1 MKQAKLKPLAASI
14 LSLSLLTVMAGAAVA
29 PALEVIRA
37 HFSDASRTSVQ
48 LIVSMPAVFIV
59 ITNLCFNRLAEKFG
73 SKTLVMTGLVLYT
86 AGGCCAGLFDSIGLV
101 LLMRALVGVG
111 VGMIMPLS
119 TGLLTYYFPPEKR
132 EGLLGLASAANQLG
146 GVIATLLAG
155 LLAGISWRLSF
166 MVYLMGLISIVLCLI
181 FLPNDRIGG
190 TAQPDEAPR
199 GGVFRRNLT
208 HIAAMFL
215 LMSAFFVYP
224 ANFAIVTAAEGDI
237 PMQLCAPV
245 MAGLDLVAFLGGL
258 LFVWVKRV
266 SGRFA
271 ALVAPLMFLAGY
283 CLLAFVGGTAGTLA
297 GSALIGFAN
306 GVGIPYIIS
315 TASANEGRRA
325 ATAVMPLLSASMYLA
340 QFVSPFLLSAVA
352 AFAGGAA
359 RLPYY
364 LAVTLSALLCLI
376 SLPHCHGG
384 DALARREG
392 RFALR

>member
-59 ITNLCFNRLAEKFG
+59 ITNLCFNRLAEKLG

-166 MVYLMGLISIVLCLI
+166 MVYLMGLISIGLCLM

-190 TAQPDEAPR
+190 AAQPDEAPR
-199 GGVFRRNLT
+199 SGVFRRNLT

-325 ATAVMPLLSASMYLA
+325 ATTVMPLLSASMYLA

-364 LAVTLSALLCLI
+364 LAVALSALLCLI

-384 DALARREG
+384 DSP
-392 RFALR
+392 

>member
-73 SKTLVMTGLVLYT
+73 SKTLVMTGLLLYT

-119 TGLLTYYFPPEKR
+119 TGLLTYYFPPEKH

-166 MVYLMGLISIVLCLI
+166 MVYLIGLISIVLCLI

-190 TAQPDEAPR
+190 AAQPDEAPR
-199 GGVFRRNLT
+199 GGVFRRNLA

-245 MAGLDLVAFLGGL
+245 MAGLDLIAFLGGL

-325 ATAVMPLLSASMYLA
+325 ATTIMPLLSASMYLA

-352 AFAGGAA
+352 AFGGGAA

-364 LAVTLSALLCLI
+364 LAVTLSALLCII

-384 DALARREG
+384 DSP
-392 RFALR
+392 

>member
-245 MAGLDLVAFLGGL
+245 MAGLDLIAFLGGL

-384 DALARREG
+384 DAP
-392 RFALR
+392 

>member
-1 MKQAKLKPLAASI
+1 MKQPKLKPLAASI

-73 SKTLVMTGLVLYT
+73 SKTLVITGLVLYT

-181 FLPNDRIGG
+181 FLPNGRIGG
-190 TAQPDEAPR
+190 AAQPDEAPR

-325 ATAVMPLLSASMYLA
+325 ATTVMPLLSASMYLA

-364 LAVTLSALLCLI
+364 LAVALSALLCLI
-376 SLPHCHGG
+376 SLPNC
-384 DALARREG
+384 R
-392 RFALR
+392 

>member
-59 ITNLCFNRLAEKFG
+59 ITNLCFNRLAKKFG
-73 SKTLVMTGLVLYT
+73 SKTLIMTGLVLYT

-190 TAQPDEAPR
+190 AAQPDEAPR

-245 MAGLDLVAFLGGL
+245 MAGLDLIAFLGGL

-315 TASANEGRRA
+315 TASANEGRCA
-325 ATAVMPLLSASMYLA
+325 ATTVMPLLSASMYLA

-364 LAVTLSALLCLI
+364 LAVALSTLLCLI

-384 DALARREG
+384 DAP
-392 RFALR
+392 

>member
-73 SKTLVMTGLVLYT
+73 SKTLIMTGLVLYT

-190 TAQPDEAPR
+190 AAQPDEAPR

-245 MAGLDLVAFLGGL
+245 MAGLDLIAFLGGL

-271 ALVAPLMFLAGY
+271 ALVAPLMFLVGY

-315 TASANEGRRA
+315 AASANEGRRA
-325 ATAVMPLLSASMYLA
+325 ATTVMPLLSASMYLA

-352 AFAGGAA
+352 AFAGGTA

-364 LAVTLSALLCLI
+364 LAVALSALLCLV
-376 SLPHCHGG
+376 SLPNC
-384 DALARREG
+384 R
-392 RFALR
+392 

>member
-101 LLMRALVGVG
+101 LLMRALVGMG

-190 TAQPDEAPR
+190 ASQPDEAPR

-245 MAGLDLVAFLGGL
+245 MAGLDLIAFLGGL

-283 CLLAFVGGTAGTLA
+283 CLLARRHGGNARGLCAHRLCKRRRHTVYHLDRLRKRGQARRNDRHAAAVGVDVSRAVREPVFA
-297 GSALIGFAN
+297 VGSRSLCRR
-306 GVGIPYIIS
+306 
-315 TASANEGRRA
+315 RRA
-325 ATAVMPLLSASMYLA
+325 ASV
-340 QFVSPFLLSAVA
+340 
-352 AFAGGAA
+352 
-359 RLPYY
+359 LPRRHPQRP
-364 LAVTLSALLCLI
+364 A
-376 SLPHCHGG
+376 LPHLPPTLPWGQ
-384 DALARREG
+384 LP
-392 RFALR
+392 LRQ

>member
-1 MKQAKLKPLAASI
+1 MKQTKLKPLAASI

-59 ITNLCFNRLAEKFG
+59 ITNLCFNRLAEKID
-73 SKTLVMTGLVLYT
+73 SKTLVITGLVLYT

-190 TAQPDEAPR
+190 AAQPDEAPR

-245 MAGLDLVAFLGGL
+245 MAGLDLIAFLGGL

-325 ATAVMPLLSASMYLA
+325 ATTVMPLLSASMYLA

-376 SLPHCHGG
+376 SLPNC
-384 DALARREG
+384 R
-392 RFALR
+392 

>member
-37 HFSDASRTSVQ
+37 HFSDVSRTSVQ

-73 SKTLVMTGLVLYT
+73 SKTLVITGLVLYT

-181 FLPNDRIGG
+181 FLPSDRIGG
-190 TAQPDEAPR
+190 AAQPDEAQR

-245 MAGLDLVAFLGGL
+245 MAGLDLIAFLGGL

-325 ATAVMPLLSASMYLA
+325 ATTVMPLLSASMYLA

-364 LAVTLSALLCLI
+364 LAVALSALLCLI
-376 SLPHCHGG
+376 SLPRCYGG
-384 DALARREG
+384 DS
-392 RFALR
+392 F

>member
-1 MKQAKLKPLAASI
+1 MKQTKLKPLAASI

-73 SKTLVMTGLVLYT
+73 SKTLVITGLVLYT

-190 TAQPDEAPR
+190 AAQPDEAPR

-325 ATAVMPLLSASMYLA
+325 ATTVMPLLSASMYLA

-364 LAVTLSALLCLI
+364 LAVALSALLCLI
-376 SLPHCHGG
+376 SLPNC
-384 DALARREG
+384 R
-392 RFALR
+392 

>member
-37 HFSDASRTSVQ
+37 HFSDATRTSVQ

-119 TGLLTYYFPPEKR
+119 TGLLTYYFPPEMR

-190 TAQPDEAPR
+190 AAQPDEAPR

-224 ANFAIVTAAEGDI
+224 ANFAIVTAAEGDM

-325 ATAVMPLLSASMYLA
+325 ATTVMPLLSASMYLA

-384 DALARREG
+384 NCR
-392 RFALR
+392 

>member
-1 MKQAKLKPLAASI
+1 MKQPKLKPLAASI

-190 TAQPDEAPR
+190 AAQPDEAPR

-283 CLLAFVGGTAGTLA
+283 CLLAFVGGTVGTLA

-325 ATAVMPLLSASMYLA
+325 ATTVMPLLSASMYLA

-364 LAVTLSALLCLI
+364 LAVALSALLCLI

-384 DALARREG
+384 DAP
-392 RFALR
+392 

>member
-29 PALEVIRA
+29 PALKVIRA

-73 SKTLVMTGLVLYT
+73 SKTLVITGLVLYT

-190 TAQPDEAPR
+190 AAQHDEAPR

-215 LMSAFFVYP
+215 LMSTFFVYP

-325 ATAVMPLLSASMYLA
+325 ATTVMPLLSASMYLA
-340 QFVSPFLLSAVA
+340 QFVSPFLLSAAA
-352 AFAGGAA
+352 AFTGGAA

-376 SLPHCHGG
+376 SLPNC
-384 DALARREG
+384 R
-392 RFALR
+392 

>member
-1 MKQAKLKPLAASI
+1 MKQTKLKPLAASI

-73 SKTLVMTGLVLYT
+73 SKTLVITGLLLYT
-86 AGGCCAGLFDSIGLV
+86 ASGCCAGLFDSIGLV

-190 TAQPDEAPR
+190 AAQPDEAPR

-325 ATAVMPLLSASMYLA
+325 ATTVMPLLSASMYLA

-352 AFAGGAA
+352 AFAGGAT

-376 SLPHCHGG
+376 SLPNC
-384 DALARREG
+384 R
-392 RFALR
+392 

>member
-1 MKQAKLKPLAASI
+1 MKQPKLKPLAASI

-190 TAQPDEAPR
+190 AAQPDEAPR

-325 ATAVMPLLSASMYLA
+325 ATTVMPLLSASMYLA

-376 SLPHCHGG
+376 SLPTRRGG
-384 DALARREG
+384 DAP
-392 RFALR
+392 

>member
-37 HFSDASRTSVQ
+37 HFSDANRTSVQ

-73 SKTLVMTGLVLYT
+73 SKTLVMAGLVLYT

-190 TAQPDEAPR
+190 AAQPDEAPR

-208 HIAAMFL
+208 HIATMFL

-245 MAGLDLVAFLGGL
+245 MAGLDLIAFLGGL

-325 ATAVMPLLSASMYLA
+325 ATTVMPLLSASMYLA

-364 LAVTLSALLCLI
+364 LAVALSALLCLI
-376 SLPHCHGG
+376 SLPTC
-384 DALARREG
+384 R
-392 RFALR
+392 

>member
-1 MKQAKLKPLAASI
+1 MKQPKLKPLAASI

-190 TAQPDEAPR
+190 AAQPDEAPR

-325 ATAVMPLLSASMYLA
+325 ATTVMPLLSASMYLA

-364 LAVTLSALLCLI
+364 LAVALSALLCLI
-376 SLPHCHGG
+376 SLPP
-384 DALARREG
+384 LPWG
-392 RFALR
+392 RCASR

>member
-190 TAQPDEAPR
+190 AAQPDEAPR

-325 ATAVMPLLSASMYLA
+325 ATTVMPLLSASMYLA

-376 SLPHCHGG
+376 SLPNC
-384 DALARREG
+384 R
-392 RFALR
+392 

>member
-29 PALEVIRA
+29 PALEAIRA

-59 ITNLCFNRLAEKFG
+59 ITNLCFNRLAEKIG
-73 SKTLVMTGLVLYT
+73 SKTLVITGLVLYT

-190 TAQPDEAPR
+190 AAQPDEAPR

-245 MAGLDLVAFLGGL
+245 MAGLDLIAFLGGL

-325 ATAVMPLLSASMYLA
+325 ATTVMPLLSAAMYLA

-364 LAVTLSALLCLI
+364 LAVALSALLCLI

-384 DALARREG
+384 DS
-392 RFALR
+392 F

>member
-190 TAQPDEAPR
+190 AAQPDEAPR
-199 GGVFRRNLT
+199 GGVFRRSLT

-245 MAGLDLVAFLGGL
+245 MAGLDLIAFLGGL
-258 LFVWVKRV
+258 LFVWIKRV

-315 TASANEGRRA
+315 AASASEGRRA
-325 ATAVMPLLSASMYLA
+325 ATTVMPLLSASLYLA
-340 QFVSPFLLSAVA
+340 QFVSPFMLSAVA

-364 LAVTLSALLCLI
+364 LAVTLSALLCLV

-384 DALARREG
+384 NAP
-392 RFALR
+392 

>member
-1 MKQAKLKPLAASI
+1 MKQTKLKPLAASI

-59 ITNLCFNRLAEKFG
+59 ITNLCFNQLAEKFG

-181 FLPNDRIGG
+181 FLPNDRIGDA
-190 TAQPDEAPR
+190 AQPDEAPR

-224 ANFAIVTAAEGDI
+224 ANFAIVTAAEGDM

-325 ATAVMPLLSASMYLA
+325 ATTVMPLLSASMYLA
-340 QFVSPFLLSAVA
+340 QFVSPFLLSAAA

-364 LAVTLSALLCLI
+364 LAVALSALLCLI
-376 SLPHCHGG
+376 SLPNC
-384 DALARREG
+384 R
-392 RFALR
+392 